1 MGWVHLT
8 CVNWMPEIWFKEDSE
23 NTIVEGNLSK
33 DRTKLICSYCKGKNV
48 RKFGCCI
55 QCDYKNCP
63 TSFHVRCAID
73 QNLIKPWDEMD

>member
-55 QCDYKNCP
+55 
-63 TSFHVRCAID
+63 
-73 QNLIKPWDEMD
+73 